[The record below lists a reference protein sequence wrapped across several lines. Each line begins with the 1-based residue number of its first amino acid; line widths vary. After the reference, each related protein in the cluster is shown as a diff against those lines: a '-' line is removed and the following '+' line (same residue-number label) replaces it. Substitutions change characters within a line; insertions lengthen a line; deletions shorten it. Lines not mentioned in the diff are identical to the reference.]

1 MNASRANK
9 MAITYDE
16 FRKVDLRVALV
27 EDAELVPGTSKLL
40 KLVLRVGNE
49 KRQIVAG
56 IADQYSAEQ
65 IKGKKIVLV
74 ANLEPRTVRG
84 VESQGMLLAAVEPGG
99 KLALLVPERDIG
111 DGTQVQ

>member
-1 MNASRANK
+1 

-40 KLVLRVGNE
+40 KLSLKVGDE

-56 IADQYSAEQ
+56 RADQ
-65 IKGKKIVLV
+65 
-74 ANLEPRTVRG
+74 
-84 VESQGMLLAAVEPGG
+84 
-99 KLALLVPERDIG
+99 
-111 DGTQVQ
+111 